1 MKNKKSQGIAA
12 LIVDA
17 MPSSKKEGSDAMED
31 TDYSIAAD
39 EILSA
44 IKEEDSQSLAE
55 ALKAFVDLCGSD
67 SYEEEDEAEEEE

>member
-1 MKNKKSQGIAA
+1 MKKESKGIAA

-17 MPSSKKEGSDAMED
+17 IPGGKKEESDAMESS
-31 TDYSIAAD
+31 DYSIAAD

-55 ALKAFVDLCGSD
+55 ALKAFVNLCGSE
-67 SYEEEDEAEEEE
+67 SYKEEEGAEEEE